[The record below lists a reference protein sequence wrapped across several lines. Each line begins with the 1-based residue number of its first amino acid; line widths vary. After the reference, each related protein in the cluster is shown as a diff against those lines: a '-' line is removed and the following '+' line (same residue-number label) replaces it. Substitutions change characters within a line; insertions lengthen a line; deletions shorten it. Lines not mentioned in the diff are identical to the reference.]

1 VGYPVLPALYIVVA
15 GLIEILLL
23 INKPA
28 FTVRGLI
35 LVLLGVPV
43 YFLWRRKE
51 GRQS

>member
-1 VGYPVLPALYIVVA
+1 MLVA
-15 GLIEILLL
+15 GLIEVFLL

-35 LVLLGVPV
+35 VVLLGVPV

-51 GRQS
+51 GSPQ